1 MKLPNSGIIVINKPK
16 DLTSRDVVNIISK
29 NLNIKKVGHNGTLD
43 PLATGVLVICF
54 GKYTKL
60 TGVLV
65 ICFGKYTKLNDLLTS
80 HEKEYIAEVT
90 LGLETDTLD
99 ITGKIL
105 NKNTPHITKEEI
117 IKALKN
123 FEKTYNQEVP
133 KYSAVKVSGKKLYE
147 YAREGKEVILPKKEV
162 TIYQNE
168 LLSFTENKF
177 TFKTKVSKGTYI
189 RSLIRD
195 ILASLNET
203 GTMSNLKRTK
213 QGIFKLEDSYTLD
226 DIKQGNFKVLKV
238 KDILNIP
245 KIIAEDNLKKQ
256 IINGAKIKG
265 TYPNEVLFLD
275 KEGNELAIYEKNDEH
290 LKLKIML
297 YENS

>member
-1 MKLPNSGIIVINKPK
+1 MSSSKIREKEQPLKLPSSGIIVINKPK
-16 DLTSRDVVNIISK
+16 DLTSRDVVNIVSK
-29 NLNIKKVGHNGTLD
+29 NLNTKKVGHNGTLD
-43 PLATGVLVICF
+43 PLA
-54 GKYTKL
+54 

-105 NKNTPHITKEEI
+105 NQNIPHITKEELV
-117 IKALKN
+117 KTLKN

-133 KYSAVKVSGKKLYE
+133 KYSAVKVGGKKLYE
-147 YAREGKEVILPKKEV
+147 YAREGKEVTLPKKEV

-168 LLSFTENKF
+168 LLSFEENKF

-195 ILASLNET
+195 ILSSLNET
-203 GTMSNLKRTK
+203 GTMSNLTRTK
-213 QGIFKLEDSYTLD
+213 QGIFKLDGSYTLE

-238 KDILNIP
+238 KDVLNIP
-245 KIIAEDNLKKQ
+245 KIIDEGNLKKQ

-275 KEGNELAIYEKNDEH
+275 KEGNELAIYEKNDEY

>member
-43 PLATGVLVICF
+43 PLA
-54 GKYTKL
+54 

-203 GTMSNLKRTK
+203 GTMSNLKRTQ

-238 KDILNIP
+238 KDVLNIP
-245 KIIAEDNLKKQ
+245 KIIAEGNLKKQ

-275 KEGNELAIYEKNDEH
+275 KEGNELAIYEKNDEY

>member
-29 NLNIKKVGHNGTLD
+29 NLNTKKVGHNGTLD
-43 PLATGVLVICF
+43 PLA
-54 GKYTKL
+54 

-203 GTMSNLKRTK
+203 GTMSNLKRTQ

-238 KDILNIP
+238 KDVLNIP
-245 KIIAEDNLKKQ
+245 KIIAEGNLKKQ

-265 TYPNEVLFLD
+265 IYSNEVLFLD
-275 KEGNELAIYEKNDEH
+275 KEGNELAIYEKNDEY

>member
-16 DLTSRDVVNIISK
+16 DLTSRAVVNIISK

-43 PLATGVLVICF
+43 PLA
-54 GKYTKL
+54 

-123 FEKTYNQEVP
+123 FEKTYSQEVP

-238 KDILNIP
+238 KDVLNIP
-245 KIIAEDNLKKQ
+245 KIIAEGNLKKQ

-265 TYPNEVLFLD
+265 IYSNEVLFLD
-275 KEGNELAIYEKNDEH
+275 KEGNELAIYEKNDEY

>member
-43 PLATGVLVICF
+43 PLA
-54 GKYTKL
+54 

-238 KDILNIP
+238 KDVLNIP

-275 KEGNELAIYEKNDEH
+275 KEGNELAIYEKNDEY

>member
-1 MKLPNSGIIVINKPK
+1 MLLSKIREKEQPLKLPNSGIIVINKPK

-60 TGVLV
+60 
-65 ICFGKYTKLNDLLTS
+65 NDLLTS

-105 NKNTPHITKEEI
+105 NKNTPHITKEEL

-133 KYSAVKVSGKKLYE
+133 KYSAIKVSGKKLYE

>member
-60 TGVLV
+60 
-65 ICFGKYTKLNDLLTS
+65 NDLLTS
-80 HEKEYIAEVT
+80 HEKEYMAEVT

>member
-43 PLATGVLVICF
+43 PLA
-54 GKYTKL
+54 

-123 FEKTYNQEVP
+123 FEKTYSQEVP

-238 KDILNIP
+238 KDVLNIP
-245 KIIAEDNLKKQ
+245 KIIAEGNLKKQ

-275 KEGNELAIYEKNDEH
+275 KEGNELAIYEKKDEY

>member
-29 NLNIKKVGHNGTLD
+29 KLNIKKVGHNGTLD
-43 PLATGVLVICF
+43 PLA
-54 GKYTKL
+54 

-133 KYSAVKVSGKKLYE
+133 KYSAIKVSGKKLYE

>member
-43 PLATGVLVICF
+43 PLA
-54 GKYTKL
+54 

>member
-29 NLNIKKVGHNGTLD
+29 NLNTKKVGHNGTLD
-43 PLATGVLVICF
+43 PLA
-54 GKYTKL
+54 

-238 KDILNIP
+238 KDVLNIP
-245 KIIAEDNLKKQ
+245 KIIAEGNLKKQ

-265 TYPNEVLFLD
+265 IYSNEVLFLD
-275 KEGNELAIYEKNDEH
+275 KEGNELAIYEKNDEY

>member
-1 MKLPNSGIIVINKPK
+1 MSSSKIREKERPLKLPSSGIIVINKPK
-16 DLTSRDVVNIISK
+16 DLTSRDVVNIVSK
-29 NLNIKKVGHNGTLD
+29 NLNTKKVGHNGTLD
-43 PLATGVLVICF
+43 PLA
-54 GKYTKL
+54 

-105 NKNTPHITKEEI
+105 NQNIPHITKDELF
-117 IKALKN
+117 KTLKN
-123 FEKTYNQEVP
+123 FEKNYNQEVP
-133 KYSAVKVSGKKLYE
+133 KYSAVKVGGKKLYE
-147 YAREGKEVILPKKEV
+147 YAREGKEVTLPKKEV

-168 LLSFTENKF
+168 LLSFEENKF

-195 ILASLNET
+195 ILSSLNET
-203 GTMSNLKRTK
+203 GTMSNLTRTK
-213 QGIFKLEDSYTLD
+213 QGIFKLDGSYTLE

-238 KDILNIP
+238 KDVLNIP
-245 KIIAEDNLKKQ
+245 KIIAEGNLKKQ

-275 KEGNELAIYEKNDEH
+275 KEGNELAIYEKDNEY

>member
-1 MKLPNSGIIVINKPK
+1 MLLSKTREKEQPLKLPNSGIIVINKPK

-43 PLATGVLVICF
+43 PLA
-54 GKYTKL
+54 

>member
-60 TGVLV
+60 
-65 ICFGKYTKLNDLLTS
+65 NDLLTS
-80 HEKEYIAEVT
+80 HEKEYMAEVT
-90 LGLETDTLD
+90 LRLETDTLD

-275 KEGNELAIYEKNDEH
+275 KEGNELAIYEKDNEY

>member
-60 TGVLV
+60 
-65 ICFGKYTKLNDLLTS
+65 NNLLTS

-213 QGIFKLEDSYTLD
+213 QGIFKLEDSYPLD

-238 KDILNIP
+238 KDVLNIP

>member
-1 MKLPNSGIIVINKPK
+1 MLLSKTREKEQPLKLPNSGIIVINKPK

-43 PLATGVLVICF
+43 PLA
-54 GKYTKL
+54 

-226 DIKQGNFKVLKV
+226 DIKQGNFKILKV